1 MKIDFHV
8 LDSTNNPR
16 SLLYVCSLVE
26 KAHLAEQQ
34 VYIHTASEEETE
46 RLDTLLWTFK
56 EDSFIP
62 HSPYRADDELPP
74 LIQIGHAAHPTQQ
87 RNVLINLS
95 HQIPEFYQQFQHI
108 IEIVFSDPAMQQL
121 ARERYKQYRDQGHE
135 MNTVKI
141 KLASH
146 D

>member
-1 MKIDFHV
+1 MKIDFHI
-8 LDSTNNPR
+8 LDNTNNPR
-16 SLLYVCSLVE
+16 SMLYVCSLVE
-26 KAHLAEQQ
+26 KAYLAKQQ
-34 VYIHTASEEETE
+34 VYIQTNSPEETE
-46 RLDTLLWTFK
+46 QLDNLLWTFK
-56 EDSFIP
+56 DDSFIP
-62 HSPYRADDELPP
+62 HSPYSAADTSPP
-74 LIQIGHAAHPTQQ
+74 TIQIGHAATPTQQ
-87 RNVLINLS
+87 RNLLINLS
-95 HQIPEFYQQFQHI
+95 HQVPDFFQQFQHV